1 LRNRLKRTNISNH
14 YIMLTGQ
21 NSLNVDSAAGKVSVV
36 IVTYNA
42 AATLQAC
49 LNSIYN
55 QAYPNI
61 EIVVID
67 GKSTDNTVAILE
79 KNSNRIG
86 YWKSEP
92 DSGIYDAMNKATK
105 SVTGCWVY
113 FLGADDELFP
123 GFSDLCN
130 NLKDNSAI
138 YYSNVWAEGEKRSG
152 ELSIYQLA
160 KVGIYHQA
168 MIYPASVFVKHSFDT
183 KYRISADFA
192 FNLNL
197 YGDKAYHFIYKD
209 HLIANFNHTG
219 VSGTQIDAP
228 FEKDK
233 PALILKNFGFKIW
246 SRYIF
251 RVIKAKLK
259 GDKNPRI

>member
-1 LRNRLKRTNISNH
+1 
-14 YIMLTGQ
+14 MLTGQ

-49 LNSIYN
+49 LDSIYK
-55 QAYPNI
+55 QTYPNI

-67 GKSTDNTVAILE
+67 GKSTDGTLTILE
-79 KNSNRIG
+79 ANSSRIG
-86 YWKSEP
+86 YWKSEK

-105 SVTGCWVY
+105 SLTGSWIY
-113 FLGADDELFP
+113 FLGADDELLP

-130 NLKDNSAI
+130 DLKDSGAV

-152 ELSIYQLA
+152 ELSTYQLA

-168 MIYPASVFVKHSFDT
+168 MIYPASVFAKHNFNT

-197 YGDKAYHFIYKD
+197 YSDKAYHFVYKD

-219 VSGTQIDAP
+219 VSGTQVDAP

-233 PALILKNFGFKIW
+233 SALILKNFGFKIW

>member
-1 LRNRLKRTNISNH
+1 
-14 YIMLTGQ
+14 MLTGQ
-21 NSLNVDSAAGKVSVV
+21 NSLNVDIAADKVSVI

-42 AATLQAC
+42 AATLQVC
-49 LNSIYN
+49 LDSIYK

-67 GKSTDNTVAILE
+67 GKSTDGTVAILE
-79 KNSNRIG
+79 RNSSRIG
-86 YWKSEP
+86 YWKSEQ

-105 SVTGCWVY
+105 SVTGNWVY
-113 FLGADDELFP
+113 FLGADDSLLP
-123 GFSDLCN
+123 GFSDLAYELEDN
-130 NLKDNSAI
+130 NAI
-138 YYSNVWAEGEKRSG
+138 YYSNVWAEGGKRSG
-152 ELSIYQLA
+152 ELTVYQLA

-168 MIYPASVFVKHSFDT
+168 MIYPASVFARHRFDT

-197 YGDKAYHFIYKD
+197 YSDKAYHFLYKE
-209 HLIANFNHTG
+209 HLIANFNHMG
-219 VSGTQIDAP
+219 ISGTQIDAP

-233 PALILKNFGFKIW
+233 SGLILKNFGFKIW

-251 RVIKAKLK
+251 RVIKAKIK

>member
-1 LRNRLKRTNISNH
+1 MRNRPKRTNISNH

-21 NSLNVDSAAGKVSVV
+21 NSLDSAAPAQKVSVI

-49 LNSIYN
+49 LDSIYK
-55 QAYPNI
+55 QTYPNI
-61 EIVVID
+61 EVVIID
-67 GKSTDNTVAILE
+67 GKSTDNTVSILE
-79 KNSNRIG
+79 ANSNRIS

-105 SVTGCWVY
+105 SVTGSWVY
-113 FLGADDELFP
+113 FLGADDELLP

-130 NLKDNSAI
+130 DLEDKSAI

-152 ELSIYQLA
+152 ELSPYQLA

-168 MIYPASVFVKHSFDT
+168 MVYPANVFAKHSFNT
-183 KYRISADFA
+183 RYRISADFA

-197 YGDKAYHFIYKD
+197 YSDKAFHFVYQD

-219 VSGTQIDAP
+219 VSGTQIDVP

-233 PALILKNFGFKIW
+233 SGLILKNFGFKIW

>member
-1 LRNRLKRTNISNH
+1 
-14 YIMLTGQ
+14 MLTGQ
-21 NSLNVDSAAGKVSVV
+21 NSLNVDSTADKVSVI

-49 LNSIYN
+49 LDSIYK
-55 QAYPNI
+55 QTYPNI

-67 GKSTDNTVAILE
+67 GKSTDGTVAILE
-79 KNSNRIG
+79 ANNSRIG

-92 DSGIYDAMNKATK
+92 DGGIYDAMNKASK
-105 SVTGCWVY
+105 SVTGKWVC
-113 FLGADDELFP
+113 FLGADDTLLP
-123 GFSDLCN
+123 GFSDLAYD
-130 NLKDNSAI
+130 LKDNSAI
-138 YYSNVWAEGEKRSG
+138 YYSNVWAEGAKRSG

-168 MIYPASVFVKHSFDT
+168 MIYPASVFAKHSFDT

-197 YGDKAYHFIYKD
+197 YSDKAYHFLYKD

-219 VSGTQIDAP
+219 ISGTQIDVP
-228 FEKDK
+228 FKKDK
-233 PALILKNFGFKIW
+233 SALILKNFGFKVW

-259 GDKNPRI
+259 GDKNPRV

>member
-1 LRNRLKRTNISNH
+1 
-14 YIMLTGQ
+14 MLTGQ

-49 LNSIYN
+49 LDSIYK
-55 QAYPNI
+55 QTYPNI

-67 GKSTDNTVAILE
+67 GKSTDGTLTILE
-79 KNSNRIG
+79 ANSSRIG
-86 YWKSEP
+86 YWKSEK

-105 SVTGCWVY
+105 SLTGSWVY
-113 FLGADDELFP
+113 FLGADDELLP

-130 NLKDNSAI
+130 DLKDSGAV

-152 ELSIYQLA
+152 ELSTYQLA

-168 MIYPASVFVKHSFDT
+168 MIYPASVFAKHNFNT

-197 YGDKAYHFIYKD
+197 YSDKAYHFVYKD

-219 VSGTQIDAP
+219 VSGTQVDAP

-233 PALILKNFGFKIW
+233 SALILKNFGFKIW

>member
-1 LRNRLKRTNISNH
+1 
-14 YIMLTGQ
+14 MLTGQ
-21 NSLNVDSAAGKVSVV
+21 NSLNVDRRAGKVSLI

-49 LNSIYN
+49 LDSIYS
-55 QAYPNI
+55 QTYPDI

-67 GKSTDNTVAILE
+67 GLSTDGTVNILQENT
-79 KNSNRIG
+79 SRIT
-86 YWKSEP
+86 YWKSEK
-92 DSGIYDAMNKATK
+92 DTGIYDAMNKGTQY
-105 SVTGCWVY
+105 VTGNWVY
-113 FLGADDELFP
+113 FLGADDTLLP
-123 GFSDLCN
+123 GFSDLAN
-130 NLKDNSAI
+130 DLKDSGAI
-138 YYSNVWAEGEKRSG
+138 YYANVWAEGEKRSG
-152 ELSIYQLA
+152 ELSPYQLA

-168 MIYPASVFVKHSFDT
+168 MIYPKAVFDKHSFDT
-183 KYRISADFA
+183 RYRISADFA

-197 YGDKAYHFIYKD
+197 YSDKAFTFIYKD

-219 VSGTQIDAP
+219 VSGTQIDAQ

-233 PALILKNFGFKIW
+233 SGLILKNFGFKIW

-251 RVIKAKLK
+251 RVTKAKLK

>member
-1 LRNRLKRTNISNH
+1 
-14 YIMLTGQ
+14 MLTGQ
-21 NSLNVDSAAGKVSVV
+21 KSLNVDSTADKVSVI

-49 LNSIYN
+49 LDSIYK
-55 QAYPNI
+55 QTYPNI

-67 GKSTDNTVAILE
+67 GKSTDDTVAILE
-79 KNSNRIG
+79 ANSSRIG

-105 SVTGCWVY
+105 KATGKWVY
-113 FLGADDELFP
+113 FLGADDALLP
-123 GFSDLCN
+123 GFSDLAYD
-130 NLKDNSAI
+130 LKDNSAI
-138 YYSNVWAEGEKRSG
+138 YYSNVWAEGAKRSG
-152 ELSIYQLA
+152 ELSTYQFA

-168 MIYPASVFVKHSFDT
+168 MIYPASIFAGHNFDT

-197 YGDKAYHFIYKD
+197 YSDKAYHFLYKD

-219 VSGTQIDAP
+219 ISGTQIDVP
-228 FEKDK
+228 FAKDK
-233 PALILKNFGFKIW
+233 SGLILKNFGFKIW

-251 RVIKAKLK
+251 RMIKSKIK